1 MNFCEYTPAEE
12 LILNLL
18 VSNLL
23 KTEVVKDFQ
32 TVNQGIPDVFFL
44 TLYGL
49 SLLVHFVF
57 SQFGSRI
64 KMAGD
69 LSASTAQALGEIE
82 AMLNKE
88 VQKENADFSAID
100 KANTRRAMVFDFIDN
115 YLANQGNLDLDLDL
129 IMEKIERWEEEQ
141 IANGLLK
148 PHEADAPLSPEKTP
162 TAEKKNAKKKKATGK
177 KKKDPSDEKDLDS
190 SEKVIKKKK
199 RKKPENKNIK
209 ESKMVVEDITEENC
223 EQSIIEPNDSYNQ
236 GITIILTVLLFE
248 AEFVPKIFDTLL
260 KNPEFKTAIKKL
272 TKEQQDLV
280 LCMI

>member
-1 MNFCEYTPAEE
+1 MAE
-12 LILNLL
+12 
-18 VSNLL
+18 
-23 KTEVVKDFQ
+23 
-32 TVNQGIPDVFFL
+32 
-44 TLYGL
+44 
-49 SLLVHFVF
+49 
-57 SQFGSRI
+57 
-64 KMAGD
+64 D

-100 KANTRRAMVFDFIDN
+100 KSNTRRAMVFDFIDN

-129 IMEKIERWEEEQ
+129 IMEKIERWEAEQ

-148 PHEADAPLSPEKTP
+148 PHEADASLSPEKTP
-162 TAEKKNAKKKKATGK
+162 TAQKKKAKKKKATGK

-209 ESKMVVEDITEENC
+209 ESKMVVEDLTEENC

-236 GITIILTVLLFE
+236 AITIILTVLLFE

>member
-1 MNFCEYTPAEE
+1 
-12 LILNLL
+12 
-18 VSNLL
+18 
-23 KTEVVKDFQ
+23 
-32 TVNQGIPDVFFL
+32 
-44 TLYGL
+44 
-49 SLLVHFVF
+49 
-57 SQFGSRI
+57 
-64 KMAGD
+64 MAGD
-69 LSASTAQALGEIE
+69 LSASTTHALGEIE
-82 AMLNKE
+82 AMLNEE

-115 YLANQGNLDLDLDL
+115 YLANQENLDLDLDL

-148 PHEADAPLSPEKTP
+148 PQEADAPLSPEKTP
-162 TAEKKNAKKKKATGK
+162 TAEKKKAKKKKATGK

-209 ESKMVVEDITEENC
+209 ESKMVVEDLTEENC

>member
-1 MNFCEYTPAEE
+1 
-12 LILNLL
+12 
-18 VSNLL
+18 
-23 KTEVVKDFQ
+23 
-32 TVNQGIPDVFFL
+32 
-44 TLYGL
+44 
-49 SLLVHFVF
+49 
-57 SQFGSRI
+57 
-64 KMAGD
+64 MAGD

-88 VQKENADFSAID
+88 VQKENADSSAID

-115 YLANQGNLDLDLDL
+115 YLANQENLDLDLDL

-162 TAEKKNAKKKKATGK
+162 TAEKKKAKKKKATGK

-209 ESKMVVEDITEENC
+209 ESKW
-223 EQSIIEPNDSYNQ
+223 
-236 GITIILTVLLFE
+236 
-248 AEFVPKIFDTLL
+248 
-260 KNPEFKTAIKKL
+260 
-272 TKEQQDLV
+272 
-280 LCMI
+280 